1 MGSKVRRPG
10 HLKDFQ
16 LPLGLGA
23 KRFHDKLASGSSRL
37 GLMTGLVNQH
47 RAAIHM
53 QYRISGGTHVHVV
66 APSQVLFF
74 NLKRCAVLAFSCLSL
89 ALFGRAIPLRQCLLQ
104 RRGNSKIGASLL
116 GCLTLSSLGG

>member
-1 MGSKVRRPG
+1 M
-10 HLKDFQ
+10 KDFQ

-66 APSQVLFF
+66 APITGAAFRLQ
-74 NLKRCAVLAFSCLSL
+74 AVCSACLPL
-89 ALFGRAIPLRQCLLQ
+89 LVFG
-104 RRGNSKIGASLL
+104 
-116 GCLTLSSLGG
+116 TLWACSPAAAMSFTEEGQL